1 MLACPICESTD
12 IGEYDSLVLECY
24 ECGEIF
30 SEDEAEIVDEETP
43 EYLAGLDL
51 LDDDIGY

>member
-12 IGEYDSLVLECY
+12 IGEYDSLALECY

-30 SEDEAEIVDEETP
+30 SEYEGMVKP
-43 EYLAGLDL
+43 K
-51 LDDDIGY
+51 